1 MVIAI
6 EDDFDLDKIIGCGQC
21 FRPRRLADGRYLFLT
36 GRHCLHL
43 VPLADGRLR
52 ADCTPRAWQEV
63 WAPYF
68 DLGRDYAAI
77 RRAIPPADTF
87 LRAAAAEGAGIR
99 ILRQNA
105 WEMLV
110 TFILSQ
116 RKSIPAIRTAVE
128 QLCTRFGRPLTGHGA
143 GEFAFPAPAA
153 LAAASPEAL
162 AACGLGYRVPYVQD
176 AARQVRTGALN
187 LAALAAA
194 DDETLLAALLG
205 VHGVGRKVAS
215 CVGLFAYGRCA
226 CAPVDVWIERI
237 IARQYGGQNPF
248 CAFGENAGVLQQYLF
263 YHALQAKS
271 TLRPAAPA
279 PAERGRV

>member
-21 FRPRRLADGRYLFLT
+21 FRARRLADGRYLFLT

-52 ADCTPRAWQEV
+52 TDCTPRAWQDV

-77 RRAIPPADTF
+77 RRAIPPADAF

-99 ILRQNA
+99 ILRQDA

-116 RKSIPAIRTAVE
+116 RKSIPAIRGCVE
-128 QLCTRFGRPLTGHGA
+128 QLCRAFGEPLA
-143 GEFAFPAPAA
+143 GGLFAFPAPERLAQAA
-153 LAAASPEAL
+153 PEAL
-162 AACGLGYRVPYVQD
+162 RACSLGYRADYVRD
-176 AARQVRTGALN
+176 AAERVSLGALD
-187 LAALAAA
+187 LAALETA
-194 DDETLLAALLG
+194 DDETLMAALLS
-205 VHGVGRKVAS
+205 VRGVGVKVAN
-215 CVGLFAYGRCA
+215 CTALFAYGRA
-226 CAPVDVWIERI
+226 SCAPVDVWIRRI
-237 IARQYGGQNPF
+237 IDRRCGGENPF
-248 CAFGENAGVLQQYLF
+248 CRFGGCAGILQQYCF
-263 YHALQAKS
+263 YYALQEKQA
-271 TLRPAAPA
+271 LRD
-279 PAERGRV
+279 